1 MTVSMRP
8 WIGWTGSSLRADE
21 IIEPEQQRSHGTL
34 RMEQIAPKISHGSA
48 QLEPVSGRVTIGG
61 NVYQQLRQALMS
73 GSFMPGQVMTIDFLA
88 RTFQTSHMPVRE
100 ATRRL
105 VAEEA
110 LELAPN
116 GSTRVPNVSVDRLDD
131 IYRNRMV
138 IEGSAVSRAI
148 TVIRPRDLEQI
159 EQLVHEHDAMSER
172 GQVYEMLQK
181 NQELHFTIYRLSR
194 SPITM
199 QIVESLWLRHGP
211 YMRLLS
217 WHCEEH
223 SKQGAS
229 MPTSHHH
236 WQLLE
241 AIRTRNNS
249 AAVAELQADISGS
262 HELLKDLCRDHNAR
276 NEGS

>member
-1 MTVSMRP
+1 MRV
-8 WIGWTGSSLRADE
+8 DE
-21 IIEPEQQRSHGTL
+21 TTEPEQLRSNGII
-34 RMEQIAPKISHGSA
+34 RMEQLAPKASLGPT
-48 QLEPVSGRVTIGG
+48 QLEPVSGRLTIGG
-61 NVYQQLRQALMS
+61 TVYQQLRQALMS

-148 TVIRPRDLEQI
+148 AVVRPLDLEQI
-159 EQLVHEHDAMSER
+159 EQLVREHNAMSER

-199 QIVESLWLRHGP
+199 QIIASLWLRHGP

-223 SKQGAS
+223 SKHGIS

-241 AIRTRNNS
+241 AIRARDNS

-276 NEGS
+276 NKGS